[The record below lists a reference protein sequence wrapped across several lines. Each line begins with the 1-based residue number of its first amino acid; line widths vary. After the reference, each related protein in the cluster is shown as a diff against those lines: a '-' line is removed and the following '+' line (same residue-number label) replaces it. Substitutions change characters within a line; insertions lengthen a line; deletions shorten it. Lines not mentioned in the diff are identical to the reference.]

1 MNNYIINALTIILDT
16 YQSILAFFYQ
26 KILQNSFINND
37 LTTYDINYNLLL
49 PSSQYLTFLTTGQVN
64 AQMQAYINLCNDLIK
79 YITNLP
85 IIQTNLFYEQIQNTL
100 NISISQLNGFALSLL
115 ESQFNNILIY
125 YVPFNM
131 SMTNVLFLNNINLN
145 TWQQQVKLNAGI
157 RDFNNILQNTQ
168 LNLTRG

>member
-64 AQMQAYINLCNDLIK
+64 AQMQAYINLCND
-79 YITNLP
+79 
-85 IIQTNLFYEQIQNTL
+85 
-100 NISISQLNGFALSLL
+100 
-115 ESQFNNILIY
+115 
-125 YVPFNM
+125 
-131 SMTNVLFLNNINLN
+131 
-145 TWQQQVKLNAGI
+145 
-157 RDFNNILQNTQ
+157 
-168 LNLTRG
+168 

>member
-1 MNNYIINALTIILDT
+1 M
-16 YQSILAFFYQ
+16 
-26 KILQNSFINND
+26 
-37 LTTYDINYNLLL
+37 
-49 PSSQYLTFLTTGQVN
+49 
-64 AQMQAYINLCNDLIK
+64 
-79 YITNLP
+79 TNLP

-131 SMTNVLFLNNINLN
+131 SMTNVLFLININLN